1 MPNLTGDLSELGV
14 LQGELSVFTGDFS
27 PSQFERIWEQIVER
41 IDSAA
46 NPAITVIDDHLDST
60 SPRPVQNKVIKKE
73 LDNIYRVFPTTVVAG
88 TAGVSITI
96 EDGADGIPLENLTYE
111 IPPQQNGSG
120 TPSSENPRTFK
131 KIEDIGG
138 LSYTIYD
145 ENDQPVEGNGVIINL
160 SSLETLYAGRVDYK
174 EGLVYA
180 YTFYP
185 SYDGEIPIIGPW
197 VSSQAEYETETDPP
211 IGSQVIDL
219 GKVAKEIR
227 ITSSARDLLTK
238 CGTRSGKI
246 VYTPMFIEGDFSLP
260 YRADP
265 KAYVDLATGLTAS
278 QRQALIDLLDD
289 D

>member
-14 LQGELSVFTGDFS
+14 LYGELSVFTGDLS
-27 PSQFERIWEQIVER
+27 PAQFERIWEQIVER

-46 NPAITVIDDHLDST
+46 NPPITIIDDHLDST

-73 LDNIYRVFPTTVVAG
+73 LDNVYKVFPTTTVNG
-88 TAGVSITI
+88 EVSETITI

-111 IPPQQNGSG
+111 IPPQQDGSG
-120 TPSSENPRTFK
+120 TPSAENPRVFK
-131 KIEDIGG
+131 KIRTIGG
-138 LSYTIYD
+138 LGYTIYD
-145 ENDQPVEGNGVIINL
+145 ENDRPIEGNSVMISL

-180 YTFYP
+180 YTYYP
-185 SYDGEIPIIGPW
+185 SYDGEMVIVGPW
-197 VSSQAEYETETDPP
+197 ASSQAEYEPETDPP

-219 GKVAKEIR
+219 GRVAKEIR
-227 ITSSARDLLTK
+227 ITSLARDLLTK

-246 VYTPMFIEGDFSLP
+246 VYTPMSISGDFSLT

-265 KAYVDLATGLTAS
+265 KAYVDLATGLTAT
-278 QRQALIDLLDD
+278 QRQALIGLLND
-289 D
+289 